1 MVTVNVL
8 LSGRLKL
15 DGFGKGRPTAY
26 DGTYPLALGE
36 GSTVGQAMHD
46 MRVPHDRVVMTML
59 NGHQCSDDTLLRS
72 GDRVILI
79 PEDVAALW
87 RALGRQSLGM
97 GIGSDC

>member
-1 MVTVNVL
+1 VVTVNVL

-15 DGFGKGRPTAY
+15 DGYAKGRPADY
-26 DGTYPLALGE
+26 DGTYPLALDE
-36 GSTVGQAMHD
+36 GSTVRQAMD
-46 MRVPHDRVVMTML
+46 GMRVPAGRVVMTML
-59 NGHQCSDDTLLRS
+59 NGHQCADDTLLRS

-97 GIGSDC
+97 GVGSDC